1 MCLNFRVQNF
11 IMDDI
16 YFSDKNK
23 NGKKG
28 NKQQRERISADK
40 ISSKKEDIVSGNQS
54 KGSSKKEEMKKGFA
68 DTDYSDESFSLN
80 FKKKA
85 KEIARKNA
93 AEVPEYKPYEV
104 KKPEMISSGREP
116 LGKKIISQNRTPQGQ
131 RVAKA
136 SAPVS
141 RTPKGKKKKGS
152 AKVKVFLALASL
164 LMVLVLCVGAYGLV
178 VLSGIDY
185 EEIGT
190 NKYVTE
196 SELATS
202 PYVKNVLFIGC
213 DARGDVEGNR
223 SDTMIL
229 LSIDTKNRKLKL
241 TSFLRDSYVY
251 IPEKGFSNK
260 LNSSFSYGGQKCLMD
275 TLEHNFGVNIDNYV
289 MVNFN
294 AFRQLV
300 NLLGG
305 ITVDGVT
312 EREAK
317 YMREE
322 VKIPSVKAGKNKM
335 NGKTALWYCR
345 IRYIDN
351 DFRRTERQRKVI
363 SAIIDKVIKTDI
375 FTLMNICKEVLPNVS
390 TDINTTELLGLGV
403 NAVLR
408 YLRYDIVQQQIP
420 ADGEWADRWVGSQ
433 QVVALDFE
441 ANKRILKEFIY
452 E

>member
-1 MCLNFRVQNF
+1 MCLFFQVQNF

-23 NGKKG
+23 KDKKG

-40 ISSKKEDIVSGNQS
+40 TSSKKEDAV
-54 KGSSKKEEMKKGFA
+54 SSKQGKISSGKEETKKSFA
-68 DTDYSDESFSLN
+68 DTDYSDEQFSLD

-104 KKPEMISSGREP
+104 KKPEIISSGREP
-116 LGKKIISQNRTPQGQ
+116 MGRRIIAENRTPQGQ
-131 RVAKA
+131 RVTGKPAA
-136 SAPVS
+136 V
-141 RTPKGKKKKGS
+141 RTPKGKKKKRS
-152 AKVKVFLALASL
+152 AKGKIFVALASL
-164 LMVLVLCVGAYGLV
+164 LTVLVLCLGVYGLT

-185 EEIGT
+185 QEISA
-190 NKYVTE
+190 NQHVSE

-202 PYVKNVLFIGC
+202 PSVKNVLFIGC
-213 DARGDVEGNR
+213 DARGNVQGNR

-229 LSIDTKNRKLKL
+229 LSIDTAHRKLKL

-251 IPEKGFSNK
+251 IPQKGYSDK
-260 LNSSFSYGGQKCLMD
+260 LNASFSYGGQQCLID
-275 TLEHNFGVNIDNYV
+275 TLEYNFGINIDNYV

-335 NGKTALWYCR
+335 DGKTALWYCR

-390 TDINTTELLGLGV
+390 TDINTVELLGLGV

-441 ANKRILKEFIY
+441 ANKKILKEFIY

>member
-1 MCLNFRVQNF
+1 
-11 IMDDI
+11 MDDI
-16 YFSDKNK
+16 YFSDKKKDNK
-23 NGKKG
+23 KK
-28 NKQQRERISADK
+28 KSQSKERISSDK
-40 ISSKKEDIVSGNQS
+40 VSTPKGEDVVSGREVKGKPVS
-54 KGSSKKEEMKKGFA
+54 SEKKGSFA
-68 DTDYSDESFSLN
+68 ETDYSDENFVLE

-85 KEIARKNA
+85 EETIQI
-93 AEVPEYKPYEV
+93 PEYDPYGLNEARR
-104 KKPEMISSGREP
+104 ISSGREP
-116 LGKKIISQNRTPQGQ
+116 QGKPVSSVAPKSRTPQGE
-131 RVAKA
+131 RVVKQ
-136 SAPVS
+136 VS
-141 RTPKGKKKKGS
+141 QPSRVPKGKIKKKKS
-152 AKVKVFLALASL
+152 AKGKVIVGLVSL
-164 LMVLVLCVGAYGLV
+164 LAVLVLCLGVYGLSA
-178 VLSGIDY
+178 LSGINY
-185 EEIGT
+185 EKRGD
-190 NKYVTE
+190 NKYVNQ
-196 SELATS
+196 SELVSDPAI
-202 PYVKNVLFIGC
+202 KNILFIGC
-213 DARGDVEGNR
+213 DARGDVQGNR

-229 LSIDTKNRKLKL
+229 LSIDTKHRKLKL

-251 IPEKGFSNK
+251 IPEKGYSNK
-260 LNSSFSYGGQKCLMD
+260 LNAAFSYGGQNTLID
-275 TLEHNFGVNIDNYV
+275 TLEYNFGVNIDNYV
-289 MVNFN
+289 MVDFK

-312 EREAK
+312 EKEAK

-363 SAIIDKVIKTDI
+363 SAIIDKVIKTDV

-390 TDINTTELLGLGV
+390 TDIKTTELLGLAV

-408 YLRYDIVQQQIP
+408 YLRYDIAQQQIP

-441 ANKRILKEFIY
+441 ANKKILKEFIY

>member
-1 MCLNFRVQNF
+1 MQNF

-16 YFSDKNK
+16 YFSDK
-23 NGKKG
+23 KKD
-28 NKQQRERISADK
+28 NRKSKSQSKERISADK
-40 ISSKKEDIVSGNQS
+40 AKTPKGEDVVSGREV
-54 KGSSKKEEMKKGFA
+54 KGKPVSTGKDKSFT
-68 DTDYSDESFSLN
+68 DTDYSDENFVLE
-80 FKKKA
+80 FKKKTEEA
-85 KEIARKNA
+85 IKI
-93 AEVPEYKPYEV
+93 PEYDPYG
-104 KKPEMISSGREP
+104 KKEAKMISSGREP
-116 LGKKIISQNRTPQGQ
+116 QGKPVSSTVPKSRTPQGE
-131 RVAKA
+131 RVIKQ
-136 SAPVS
+136 VS
-141 RTPKGKKKKGS
+141 QSSRVPKGKRKKKKSS
-152 AKVKVFLALASL
+152 AKPKIFLALASL
-164 LMVLVLCVGAYGLV
+164 LLVFVLCLGVYGFT
-178 VLSGIDY
+178 VLSGINY
-185 EEIGT
+185 EKREE
-190 NKYVTE
+190 NKHVSQ
-196 SELATS
+196 SELVTDAG
-202 PYVKNVLFIGC
+202 VKNVLFIGC
-213 DARGDVEGNR
+213 DARGDVQGNR

-229 LSIDTKNRKLKL
+229 LSIDTKHRKLKL

-251 IPEKGFSNK
+251 IPAKGYSDK
-260 LNSSFSYGGQKCLMD
+260 LNAAFSFGGQNALID
-275 TLEHNFGVNIDNYV
+275 TLEYNFGVKIDNYV
-289 MVNFN
+289 MVDFN

-322 VKIPSVKAGKNKM
+322 VKIPTVKAGKNKM

-375 FTLMNICKEVLPNVS
+375 FTLMNICKQVLPNVS
-390 TDINTTELLGLGV
+390 TDIKTTELLGLAV

-408 YLRYDIVQQQIP
+408 YLRYDITQQQIP

-441 ANKRILKEFIY
+441 ANKKILKEFIY

>member
-1 MCLNFRVQNF
+1 
-11 IMDDI
+11 MDDI
-16 YFSDKNK
+16 YFSDK
-23 NGKKG
+23 KKG
-28 NKQQRERISADK
+28 DKKDKSQPKERISTDK
-40 ISSKKEDIVSGNQS
+40 VKTPKGEDVVSGREIKSKPVSAEKVQS
-54 KGSSKKEEMKKGFA
+54 FA
-68 DTDYSDESFSLN
+68 EKDYSDENFVLE
-80 FKKKA
+80 FKKKTEETI
-85 KEIARKNA
+85 KI
-93 AEVPEYKPYEV
+93 PEYDPYGLKES
-104 KKPEMISSGREP
+104 KMISSGREP
-116 LGKKIISQNRTPQGQ
+116 QGKPVKHIEPEKRTPQGS
-131 RVAKA
+131 RV
-136 SAPVS
+136 SAPS
-141 RTPKGKKKKGS
+141 RTPKGKRKKKKS
-152 AKVKVFLALASL
+152 VKGKIFLALFSL
-164 LMVLVLCVGAYGLV
+164 LLIFVLCLGVYGLSA
-178 VLSGIDY
+178 LSGINY
-185 EEIGT
+185 EKRGD
-190 NKYVTE
+190 NKYVN
-196 SELATS
+196 SAELVSS
-202 PYVKNVLFIGC
+202 PDVKNILFIGC

-229 LSIDTKNRKLKL
+229 LSIDQKHRKLKL

-251 IPEKGFSNK
+251 IPEKGYSNK
-260 LNSSFSYGGQKCLMD
+260 LNAAFSYGGQNTLID
-275 TLEHNFGVNIDNYV
+275 TLEYNFGVNIDNYV
-289 MVNFN
+289 LVDFN

-312 EREAK
+312 EKEAK

-363 SAIIDKVIKTDI
+363 SAIIDKATKTDI
-375 FTLMNICKEVLPNVS
+375 FTLINICKKVLPNVS
-390 TDINTTELLGLGV
+390 TDIPTTELMGLAV

-408 YLRYDIVQQQIP
+408 YFWYDITQQQIP

-441 ANKRILKEFIY
+441 ANKKILKEFIY

>member
-1 MCLNFRVQNF
+1 
-11 IMDDI
+11 MDDI

-40 ISSKKEDIVSGNQS
+40 TSSKKEDIVSGNQS

-68 DTDYSDESFSLN
+68 DTDYSDESFSLD

-93 AEVPEYKPYEV
+93 AEVPDYKPYEV

-136 SAPVS
+136 RAPVS
-141 RTPKGKKKKGS
+141 RAPKGKKKKGS
-152 AKVKVFLALASL
+152 AKAKVFLALASL

-275 TLEHNFGVNIDNYV
+275 TLEYNFGVNIDNYV

-390 TDINTTELLGLGV
+390 TDIKTTELLGLGV

-420 ADGEWADRWVGSQ
+420 ADDEWADRWVGSQ

>member
-1 MCLNFRVQNF
+1 
-11 IMDDI
+11 
-16 YFSDKNK
+16 
-23 NGKKG
+23 
-28 NKQQRERISADK
+28 
-40 ISSKKEDIVSGNQS
+40 
-54 KGSSKKEEMKKGFA
+54 
-68 DTDYSDESFSLN
+68 
-80 FKKKA
+80 
-85 KEIARKNA
+85 
-93 AEVPEYKPYEV
+93 
-104 KKPEMISSGREP
+104 
-116 LGKKIISQNRTPQGQ
+116 
-131 RVAKA
+131 
-136 SAPVS
+136 
-141 RTPKGKKKKGS
+141 
-152 AKVKVFLALASL
+152 
-164 LMVLVLCVGAYGLV
+164 
-178 VLSGIDY
+178 
-185 EEIGT
+185 
-190 NKYVTE
+190 
-196 SELATS
+196 
-202 PYVKNVLFIGC
+202 
-213 DARGDVEGNR
+213 
-223 SDTMIL
+223 
-229 LSIDTKNRKLKL
+229 
-241 TSFLRDSYVY
+241 
-251 IPEKGFSNK
+251 
-260 LNSSFSYGGQKCLMD
+260 MD
-275 TLEHNFGVNIDNYV
+275 TLEYNFGVNIDNYV

-335 NGKTALWYCR
+335 DGKTALWYCR

-390 TDINTTELLGLGV
+390 TDIKTTELLGLGV

>member
-1 MCLNFRVQNF
+1 MTFQGANF

-23 NGKKG
+23 KSKKG
-28 NKQQRERISADK
+28 KDQQRERISADK
-40 ISSKKEDIVSGNQS
+40 TSSKKENIVSGKEAKISSKKDDG
-54 KGSSKKEEMKKGFA
+54 KKTYT
-68 DTDYSDESFSLN
+68 DNDYSNENFKLE

-85 KEIARKNA
+85 KELARQNA
-93 AEVPEYKPYEV
+93 AEVPSYKPYEV
-104 KKPEMISSGREP
+104 EKPDIISSGRESMSRQ
-116 LGKKIISQNRTPQGQ
+116 IISQNRTPQGQ
-131 RVAKA
+131 RVVKKV
-136 SAPVS
+136 APVS
-141 RTPKGKKKKGS
+141 RTPKGKKKKSS
-152 AKVKVFLALASL
+152 AKAKIFMGLASIF
-164 LMVLVLCVGAYGLV
+164 MVLVLCLGVYGLMA
-178 VLSGIDY
+178 LSGINY
-185 EEIGT
+185 EETGA
-190 NKYVTE
+190 NKHVTE
-196 SELATS
+196 SELVTS
-202 PYVKNVLFIGC
+202 PSVRNVLFIGC

-223 SDTMIL
+223 SDTMML
-229 LSIDTKNRKLKL
+229 LSIDTRNRKLKL

-260 LNSSFSYGGQKCLMD
+260 LNSAFSYGGQKCLID
-275 TLEHNFGVNIDNYV
+275 TLEYNFGINIDNYV
-289 MVNFN
+289 MVDFN

-317 YMREE
+317 YMREA

-335 NGKTALWYCR
+335 DGKTALWYCR

-363 SAIIDKVIKTDI
+363 SAIIDKATKTDV

-390 TDINTTELLGLGV
+390 TDINTFELLGLGV
-403 NAVLR
+403 NALLR

-420 ADGEWADRWVGSQ
+420 ANGEWADRWVGSQ

-441 ANKRILKEFIY
+441 ANKKILKEFIY

>member
-40 ISSKKEDIVSGNQS
+40 TSSKKEDIVSGNQS

-68 DTDYSDESFSLN
+68 DTDYSDESFSLD

-93 AEVPEYKPYEV
+93 AEVPDYKPYEV

-136 SAPVS
+136 NAPVS
-141 RTPKGKKKKGS
+141 RAPKGKKKKGS

-190 NKYVTE
+190 NKHVTE
-196 SELATS
+196 SELVTS
-202 PYVKNVLFIGC
+202 SSVKNVLLIGC

-275 TLEHNFGVNIDNYV
+275 TLEYNFGVNIDNYV

-335 NGKTALWYCR
+335 DGKTALWYCR

-390 TDINTTELLGLGV
+390 TDIKTTELLGLGV